1 MINMINN
8 YKDLTLEKYIELY
21 ELDINGMEEID
32 IQSNIISILSDM
44 TVDEILDL
52 PIPQYKKLAQ
62 QTAFLTAQPQ
72 VKPRKI
78 NNIKINNK
86 EFIVVENIN
95 RMTTGQYIDY
105 QTYLKKNDVKMLP
118 YILST
123 LIIPK
128 GEKYGDTDTIDDMKQ
143 IKVEEALTI
152 SNFFM
157 NKSLTLIKGTLRYLE
172 YMMKRKMKKVKEE
185 TMKQQMTEAIQKL
198 HSLQNSLKNGVGY
211 TL

>member
-1 MINMINN
+1 MINN

-21 ELDINGMEEID
+21 ELDIHGMEEID
-32 IQSNIISILSDM
+32 IQSNIIAILSDM
-44 TVDEILDL
+44 TVDDVLDL

-72 VKPRKI
+72 VKARKI
-78 NNIKINNK
+78 NKIYINGK
-86 EFIVVENIN
+86 EYNVLDKIEK
-95 RMTTGQYIDY
+95 MTTGQYIDY

-118 YILST
+118 YILSC
-123 LIIPK
+123 LIIPS
-128 GEKYGDTDTIDDMKQ
+128 GEKYGDTDTIEQ
-143 IKVEEALTI
+143 IKQMTVEEALTI

-185 TMKQQMTEAIQKL
+185 TLKQQMTEAIQKL

>member
-1 MINMINN
+1 MINN

-21 ELDINGMEEID
+21 ELDIHGMEEID
-32 IQSNIISILSDM
+32 IQSNIIAILSDM
-44 TVDEILDL
+44 TVDDVLDL

-72 VKPRKI
+72 VKARKI
-78 NNIKINNK
+78 NKIYINGK
-86 EFIVVENIN
+86 EYNVLDKIEK
-95 RMTTGQYIDY
+95 MTTGQYIDY

-118 YILST
+118 YILSC
-123 LIIPK
+123 LIIPS
-128 GEKYGDTDTIDDMKQ
+128 GEKYGDTDTIEQ
-143 IKVEEALTI
+143 IKQMTVEEALTI

>member
-1 MINMINN
+1 MINN

-21 ELDINGMEEID
+21 ELDIHGMEEID
-32 IQSNIISILSDM
+32 IQSNIIAILSDM

-72 VKPRKI
+72 VKARKI
-78 NNIKINNK
+78 NKIYINGK
-86 EFIVVENIN
+86 EYNVLDKIEK
-95 RMTTGQYIDY
+95 MTTGQYIDY

-118 YILST
+118 YILSC
-123 LIIPK
+123 LIIPS
-128 GEKYGDTDTIDDMKQ
+128 GEKYGDTDTIEQ
-143 IKVEEALTI
+143 IKQMTVEEALTI

-185 TMKQQMTEAIQKL
+185 TLKQQMTEAIQKL
-198 HSLQNSLKNGVGY
+198 HSLQNSLKNGVG
-211 TL
+211 

>member
-1 MINMINN
+1 MINN

-21 ELDINGMEEID
+21 ELDIHGMEEID
-32 IQSNIISILSDM
+32 IQTNIIAILSDM
-44 TVDEILDL
+44 TVDDVLDL

-72 VKPRKI
+72 VKARKI
-78 NNIKINNK
+78 NKIYINGK
-86 EFIVVENIN
+86 EYNVLDKIEK
-95 RMTTGQYIDY
+95 MTTGQYIDY

-118 YILST
+118 YILSC
-123 LIIPK
+123 LIIPS
-128 GEKYGDTDTIDDMKQ
+128 GEKYGDTDTIEQ
-143 IKVEEALTI
+143 IKQMTVEEALTI

-198 HSLQNSLKNGVGY
+198 HSLQNSLKNGVG
-211 TL
+211 

>member
-1 MINMINN
+1 MINN

-21 ELDINGMEEID
+21 ELDIHGMEEID
-32 IQSNIISILSDM
+32 IQSNIIAILSDM
-44 TVDEILDL
+44 TVDDVLDL

-72 VKPRKI
+72 VKARKI
-78 NNIKINNK
+78 NKIYINGK
-86 EFIVVENIN
+86 EYNVLDKIEK
-95 RMTTGQYIDY
+95 MTTGQYIDY

-118 YILST
+118 YILSC
-123 LIIPK
+123 LIIPS
-128 GEKYGDTDTIDDMKQ
+128 GEKYGDTDTIEQ
-143 IKVEEALTI
+143 IKQMTVEEALTI

-185 TMKQQMTEAIQKL
+185 TMKQQMTEAIKKL
-198 HSLQNSLKNGVGY
+198 HSLQNSLKNGVG
-211 TL
+211 

>member
-1 MINMINN
+1 MINN

-21 ELDINGMEEID
+21 ELDIHGMEEID
-32 IQSNIISILSDM
+32 IQSNIIAILSDM
-44 TVDEILDL
+44 TVDDVLDL

-72 VKPRKI
+72 VKARKI
-78 NNIKINNK
+78 SKIYINGK
-86 EFIVVENIN
+86 EYNVLDKIEK
-95 RMTTGQYIDY
+95 MTTGQYIDY

-118 YILST
+118 YILSC
-123 LIIPK
+123 LIIPS
-128 GEKYGDTDTIDDMKQ
+128 GEKYGDTDTIEQ
-143 IKVEEALTI
+143 IKQMTVEEALTI

-185 TMKQQMTEAIQKL
+185 TLKQQMTEAIQKL

>member
-1 MINMINN
+1 MINN

-21 ELDINGMEEID
+21 ELDIHGMEEID
-32 IQSNIISILSDM
+32 IQSNIIAILSDM

-62 QTAFLTAQPQ
+62 QTAFLTVPPQ
-72 VKPRKI
+72 VKARKI
-78 NNIKINNK
+78 SK
-86 EFIVVENIN
+86 VNIN
-95 RMTTGQYIDY
+95 GKEYSVLDKIDKMTTGQYIDY

-118 YILST
+118 YIISCLV
-123 LIIPK
+123 IPS
-128 GEKYGDTDTIDDMKQ
+128 GEKYADTDTIEQ
-143 IKVEEALTI
+143 IKQMTVEEALTI

-185 TMKQQMTEAIQKL
+185 TLKQQMTEAIQKL
-198 HSLQNSLKNGVGY
+198 HSLQNSLKNGVG
-211 TL
+211 

>member
-1 MINMINN
+1 MINN

-21 ELDINGMEEID
+21 ELDIHGMEEID
-32 IQSNIISILSDM
+32 IQSNIIAILSDM
-44 TVDEILDL
+44 TVDDVLDL

-72 VKPRKI
+72 VKARKI
-78 NNIKINNK
+78 NRIYINGKEYNVLDKIEK
-86 EFIVVENIN
+86 
-95 RMTTGQYIDY
+95 MTTGQYIDY

-118 YILST
+118 YILSC
-123 LIIPK
+123 LIIPS
-128 GEKYGDTDTIDDMKQ
+128 GEKYGDTDTIEQ
-143 IKVEEALTI
+143 IKQMTVEEALTI

-185 TMKQQMTEAIQKL
+185 TLKQQMTEAIQKL

>member
-21 ELDINGMEEID
+21 ELDICGMEEID
-32 IQSNIISILSDM
+32 IQSYIISILTNM

-62 QTAFLTAQPQ
+62 QTAFMTVPPQ
-72 VKPRKI
+72 VKGRKI
-78 NNIKINNK
+78 SK
-86 EFIVVENIN
+86 VNIN
-95 RMTTGQYIDY
+95 GKEYEVLDKIDKMTTGQYIDY

-128 GEKYGDTDTIDDMKQ
+128 GEKYGDSDTVEDLKQ
-143 IKVEEALTI
+143 MTVEEALTI

-172 YMMKRKMKKVKEE
+172 YMMKKKMKKVKEE

-198 HSLQNSLKNGVGY
+198 HSLQSSLKNGVGCH
-211 TL
+211 L

>member
-1 MINMINN
+1 MINN

-21 ELDINGMEEID
+21 ELDIHGMEEID
-32 IQSNIISILSDM
+32 IQSNIIAILSDM
-44 TVDEILDL
+44 TVDDVLDL

-72 VKPRKI
+72 VKARKI
-78 NNIKINNK
+78 NKIYINGK
-86 EFIVVENIN
+86 EYNVLDKIEK
-95 RMTTGQYIDY
+95 MTTGQYIDY

-118 YILST
+118 YILSC
-123 LIIPK
+123 LIIPS
-128 GEKYGDTDTIDDMKQ
+128 GEKYGDTDTIEQ
-143 IKVEEALTI
+143 IKQMTVEEALTI

-157 NKSLTLIKGTLRYLE
+157 NKSLTLIKGIVHYLE

>member
-1 MINMINN
+1 MINN

-21 ELDINGMEEID
+21 ELDIHGMEEID
-32 IQSNIISILSDM
+32 IQSNIIAILSDM
-44 TVDEILDL
+44 TVDDVLDL

-72 VKPRKI
+72 VKARKI
-78 NNIKINNK
+78 NKIYINGK
-86 EFIVVENIN
+86 EYNVLDKIEK
-95 RMTTGQYIDY
+95 MTTGQYIDY
-105 QTYLKKNDVKMLP
+105 QTYLKKNDIKMLP
-118 YILST
+118 YILSC

-128 GEKYGDTDTIDDMKQ
+128 GEKYGDSDTIDDIKQ
-143 IKVEEALTI
+143 MTVEEALTI

-157 NKSLTLIKGTLRYLE
+157 NKSLTLIKGIVHYLE

-198 HSLQNSLKNGVGY
+198 HSLQNSLKNGVG
-211 TL
+211 

>member
-1 MINMINN
+1 MINN

-21 ELDINGMEEID
+21 ELDIHGMEEID

-44 TVDEILDL
+44 TVDEILEL
-52 PIPQYKKLAQ
+52 PLPEYRKLAQ
-62 QTAFLTAQPQ
+62 QTAFMTVAPQ
-72 VKPRKI
+72 VKGRKI
-78 NNIKINNK
+78 SK
-86 EFIVVENIN
+86 VNIN
-95 RMTTGQYIDY
+95 GKEYEVLDKIDKMTTGQYIDY

-118 YILST
+118 YILSC

-157 NKSLTLIKGTLRYLE
+157 RKSLSSINATLRYLE
-172 YMMKRKMKKVKEE
+172 FMMKKKMKKVKEE
-185 TMKQQMTEAIQKL
+185 TMKEEMKKAIEKL
-198 HSLQNSLKNGVGY
+198 HSLQSSLKNGVGCH
-211 TL
+211 L